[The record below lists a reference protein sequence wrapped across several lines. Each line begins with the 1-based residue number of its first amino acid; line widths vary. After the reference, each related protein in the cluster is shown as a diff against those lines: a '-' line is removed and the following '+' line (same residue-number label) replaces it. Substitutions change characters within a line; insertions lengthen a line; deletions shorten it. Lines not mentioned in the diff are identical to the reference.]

1 MNKEQIS
8 QRKPRSNV
16 MKKKIQNL
24 EYSRNKKLGKIMK
37 EKEPNL
43 MGASKLAYQLPS
55 GLGSISI
62 FPPVF
67 STPLTM
73 ASVFLSP
80 KVLCSLAD
88 FLSYPALRI
97 ISKPSA
103 ELLRNESIRRLYS

>member
-1 MNKEQIS
+1 ME
-8 QRKPRSNV
+8 
-16 MKKKIQNL
+16 
-24 EYSRNKKLGKIMK
+24 
-37 EKEPNL
+37 
-43 MGASKLAYQLPS
+43 ASKLAYQHPS
-55 GLGSISI
+55 GLGSISN

-67 STPLTM
+67 STPLAM

-103 ELLRNESIRRLYS
+103 KILKNESIRRLYS